1 MVEDL
6 LKQGVH
12 RRMRALRL
20 VRLILVLEK
29 KAVGGPPIQG
39 SLLRTSSSTGY
50 SLLACRRSR
59 RQTRSVQT
67 RTTGRVSWERLMITG
82 RHREVQADYGRQ
94 ANTSGNEDLGLG
106 SRRADEGGEM
116 LQT

>member
-1 MVEDL
+1 
-6 LKQGVH
+6 
-12 RRMRALRL
+12 
-20 VRLILVLEK
+20 
-29 KAVGGPPIQG
+29 
-39 SLLRTSSSTGY
+39 
-50 SLLACRRSR
+50 
-59 RQTRSVQT
+59 
-67 RTTGRVSWERLMITG
+67 MITG